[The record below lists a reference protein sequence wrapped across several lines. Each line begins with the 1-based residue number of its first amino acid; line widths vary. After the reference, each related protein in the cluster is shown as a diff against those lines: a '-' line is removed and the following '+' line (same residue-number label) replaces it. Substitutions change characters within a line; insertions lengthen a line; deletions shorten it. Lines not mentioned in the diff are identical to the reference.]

1 MNNRQPEFFV
11 PAVES
16 SAELRW
22 RRILTVFFGG
32 VVTLGGLAF
41 AYKLYEFF
49 MDLSAAEGLR
59 FAGAHLLTYCLVA
72 GGFLCLLTFAFLKGH
87 FGDIEAPKVELLN
100 REISYDRQDFGA

>member
-22 RRILTVFFGG
+22 PRIPTRFFRGPGHPGRLAGG
-32 VVTLGGLAF
+32 YQQHDVVLGPAP
-41 AYKLYEFF
+41 
-49 MDLSAAEGLR
+49 AEGLR